1 MSAYELVCNKMRNK
15 CEANHVLY
23 RDGVYYYV
31 RRVPHDLTFHY
42 DVKRLCFSLKTKSAS
57 AAIRASKSIN
67 QRLEDYWLG
76 LRLQNMDIPAIQV
89 VKSSDSSVD
98 DGLLLSETCELYLR
112 LKGVGKDKV
121 FIRTAN
127 RNTQYVTK
135 LLGDRP
141 ISSYSSNEAAQFRD
155 WCIDRGMGIKT
166 VKRVFSSIRAIVN
179 LAIAEEGLDCSNPF
193 AKTYFPDDD
202 NVQSRQPI
210 SIQNIRKVQSLCRE
224 IDDEM
229 RWLIAL
235 ISDTGMRL
243 GEAAGLLKEDIKLDD
258 RIPHIDL
265 KPHSWRGLKTKGSQ
279 RCVPLVRVALW
290 ASERLLEANNDSIF
304 AFPRY
309 CDETGCKANSASGG
323 LNKWLHQYVP
333 DNCVIHSFRHSLRD
347 RLRAVE
353 CLSDIV
359 DAIGG
364 WKTSGVGHGYG
375 NGYPLEV
382 LEKWMEK
389 I

>member
-1 MSAYELVCNKMRNK
+1 MRK
-15 CEANHVLY
+15 KYAPEHVMI

-31 RRVPHDLTFHY
+31 RHIPCDLAPIYSVT
-42 DVKRLCFSLKTKSAS
+42 RLCFSLKTKSLK
-57 AAIRASKSIN
+57 AAIRTSKSVT

-89 VKSSDSSVD
+89 VKSSDVHKND
-98 DGLLLSETCELYLR
+98 TLLLSQACELYLR

-155 WCIDRGMGIKT
+155 WCIGQGMGIKT
-166 VKRVFSSIRAIVN
+166 VKRVFASVRAIIN
-179 LAIAEEGLDCSNPF
+179 LAISEEGFDCSNAF

-202 NVQSRQPI
+202 NAQSRQPI
-210 SIQNIRKVQSLCRE
+210 SMEDLKKVQSLCKD

-243 GEAAGLLKEDIKLDD
+243 GEAAGLLKEDIKVKEP
-258 RIPHIDL
+258 IPHIDL
-265 KPHSWRGLKTKGSQ
+265 KPHPWRTLKTKGSQ
-279 RCVPLVRVALW
+279 RFIPLTKEAL
-290 ASERLLEANNDSIF
+290 
-304 AFPRY
+304 
-309 CDETGCKANSASGG
+309 
-323 LNKWLHQYVP
+323 
-333 DNCVIHSFRHSLRD
+333 
-347 RLRAVE
+347 
-353 CLSDIV
+353 
-359 DAIGG
+359 
-364 WKTSGVGHGYG
+364 
-375 NGYPLEV
+375 
-382 LEKWMEK
+382 
-389 I
+389 

>member
-1 MSAYELVCNKMRNK
+1 MRNK

-31 RRVPHDLTFHY
+31 RRVPHDLTSHY

-57 AAIRASKSIN
+57 AAVRATKSIN

-98 DGLLLSETCELYLR
+98 DGLLLSEACELYLR

-141 ISSYSSNEAAQFRD
+141 ISSYTSNEAAHFRD
-155 WCIDRGMGIKT
+155 WCIEQGMGIKT
-166 VKRVFSSIRAIVN
+166 VKRVFSSIRAIIN
-179 LAIAEEGLDCSNPF
+179 LAIAEEGLDCSNAF
-193 AKTYFPDDD
+193 ARTYFPDDD
-202 NVQSRQPI
+202 NAQSRQPI
-210 SIQNIRKVQSLCRE
+210 SIQDIKKVQSLCRE
-224 IDDEM
+224 TDDEM

-243 GEAAGLLKEDIKLDD
+243 GEAAGLLKEDIKLDEP
-258 RIPHIDL
+258 IPHIEL
-265 KPHSWRGLKTKGSQ
+265 KPHSWRSLKTKGSQ
-279 RCVPLVRVALW
+279 RLIPLTKEALW
-290 ASERLLEANNDSIF
+290 ASKRLLEANDDSIF

-309 CDETGCKANSASGG
+309 CDATGCKANSASGG

-333 DNCVIHSFRHSLRD
+333 ENCVIHSFRHSLRD

-353 CLSDIV
+353 CPSDIV

>member
-1 MSAYELVCNKMRNK
+1 MRNK

-23 RDGVYYYV
+23 RDGIYYYV
-31 RRVPHDLTFHY
+31 RRVPHDLISCY
-42 DVKRLCFSLKTKSAS
+42 DVKRLCFSLRTQSLK
-57 AAIRASKSIN
+57 AAIRASRSVT

-89 VKSSDSSVD
+89 VRTSDEAND
-98 DGLLLSETCELYLR
+98 ATLRLSEACELYLR

-127 RNTQYVTK
+127 RNTGYVTK

-155 WCIDRGMGIKT
+155 WCIGQGMSIKT
-166 VKRVFSSIRAIVN
+166 VKRVFASVRAIIN
-179 LAIAEEGLDCSNPF
+179 LAISEEGFDCSNAF
-193 AKTYFPDDD
+193 AKTYFPEDD
-202 NVQSRQPI
+202 NAASRQPI
-210 SIQNIRKVQSLCRE
+210 SAEDIKRVQSLCRE

-243 GEAAGLLKEDIKLDD
+243 GEAAGLLKEDIKLDEP
-258 RIPHIDL
+258 IPHIDL
-265 KPHSWRGLKTKGSQ
+265 KPHPWRTLKTKGSQ
-279 RCVPLVRVALW
+279 RLIPLTKEALW
-290 ASERLLEANNDSIF
+290 ASKRLLEANNDSIF

-309 CDETGCKANSASGG
+309 CSETGCKANSASGG

-333 DNCVIHSFRHSLRD
+333 ENCVIHSFRHSLRD

-353 CLSDIV
+353 CPSDIV

-375 NGYPLEV
+375 NGYPLNV
-382 LEKWMEK
+382 LEKWMK
-389 I
+389 RIIH

>member
-1 MSAYELVCNKMRNK
+1 MRNK
-15 CEANHVLY
+15 CEANHELY
-23 RDGVYYYV
+23 RGGVYYYV
-31 RRVPHDLTFHY
+31 RRVSYDLASHY

-89 VKSSDSSVD
+89 VKSSDTHVND
-98 DGLLLSETCELYLR
+98 TLRLSEACELYLR
-112 LKGVGKDKV
+112 LKGGGKDKV
-121 FIRTAN
+121 FIRTAT
-127 RNTQYVTK
+127 RNIGYVTK

-141 ISSYSSNEAAQFRD
+141 ISSYSSNEAAKFRD
-155 WCIDRGMGIKT
+155 WCIEQGMGIKT

-179 LAIAEEGLDCSNPF
+179 LAIAEEGLECSNAF
-193 AKTYFPDDD
+193 AKTYFPEDDKA
-202 NVQSRQPI
+202 QSRQPL
-210 SIQNIRKVQSLCRE
+210 SIEDIKKVQSLCRD

-243 GEAAGLLKEDIKLDD
+243 GEAAGLLKEDIKQDEA
-258 RIPHIDL
+258 IPHIVL
-265 KPHSWRGLKTKGSQ
+265 KPHPWRSLKTKGSQ
-279 RCVPLVRVALW
+279 RCIPLVKESLW
-290 ASERLLEANNDSIF
+290 ASKRLLEASNDSSF

-333 DNCVIHSFRHSLRD
+333 ENCVIHSFRHSLRD

-353 CLSDIV
+353 CPSDIV

-364 WKTSGVGHGYG
+364 WKTSGVGQGYG

-382 LEKWMEK
+382 LERWMMK

>member
-1 MSAYELVCNKMRNK
+1 
-15 CEANHVLY
+15 
-23 RDGVYYYV
+23 
-31 RRVPHDLTFHY
+31 
-42 DVKRLCFSLKTKSAS
+42 
-57 AAIRASKSIN
+57 
-67 QRLEDYWLG
+67 
-76 LRLQNMDIPAIQV
+76 MDIPAIQV
-89 VKSSDSSVD
+89 VRSSDNLQD
-98 DGLLLSETCELYLR
+98 NTIKLSEACELYLR

-141 ISSYSSNEAAQFRD
+141 ISSYLSSEAAQFRD
-155 WCIDRGMGIKT
+155 WCIEQGMGIKT

-179 LAIAEEGLDCSNPF
+179 LAIAEEGLDCSNAF

-202 NVQSRQPI
+202 KAQVRQPI
-210 SIQNIRKVQSLCRE
+210 SIQDIRKVQSLCRVT
-224 IDDEM
+224 DDEM

-243 GEAAGLLKEDIKLDD
+243 GEAAGLLKEDIKVNEP
-258 RIPHIDL
+258 IPYVDL
-265 KPHSWRGLKTKGSQ
+265 KPHLWRSLKTKGSK
-279 RCVPLVRVALW
+279 RLIPLTKEALW
-290 ASERLLEANNDSIF
+290 ASKRLMEANNDSIF

-309 CDETGCKANSASGG
+309 CSEAGCKANSASGG

-353 CLSDIV
+353 CPSDIV

-364 WKTSGVGHGYG
+364 WKTSGVGQGYG

-382 LEKWMEK
+382 LKRWMEK
-389 I
+389 ITL

>member
-1 MSAYELVCNKMRNK
+1 MRNK

-23 RDGVYYYV
+23 RDGIYYYV
-31 RRVPHDLTFHY
+31 RRVPHDLISHY
-42 DVKRLCFSLKTKSAS
+42 NVKRLCFSLKTKSAS
-57 AAIRASKSIN
+57 AAVRASRSVT

-89 VKSSDSSVD
+89 VRANDEAND
-98 DGLLLSETCELYLR
+98 ATLRLSEACELYLR
-112 LKGVGKDKV
+112 LKGMGKDKV

-141 ISSYSSNEAAQFRD
+141 ISSYSSNEAAKFRD
-155 WCIDRGMGIKT
+155 WCIGQGMGIKT
-166 VKRVFSSIRAIVN
+166 VKRVFASVRAIIN
-179 LAIAEEGLDCSNPF
+179 LAISEEGFDCSNAF

-202 NVQSRQPI
+202 NAQSRQPI
-210 SIQNIRKVQSLCRE
+210 SMEDIKKVQSLCKD

-243 GEAAGLLKEDIKLDD
+243 GEVAGLLKEDIKVNEP
-258 RIPHIDL
+258 IPHIDL
-265 KPHSWRGLKTKGSQ
+265 KPHPWRTLKTKGSQ
-279 RCVPLVRVALW
+279 RLIPLTKEALW
-290 ASERLLEANNDSIF
+290 ASKRLLEANNDSIF

-309 CDETGCKANSASGG
+309 CDERSCKANSTSGG

-353 CLSDIV
+353 CPSDIV

-382 LEKWMEK
+382 LQRWMK
-389 I
+389 RITH

>member
-1 MSAYELVCNKMRNK
+1 MRNK

-23 RDGVYYYV
+23 RDGIYYYV
-31 RRVPHDLTFHY
+31 RRVPYDLTSY
-42 DVKRLCFSLKTKSAS
+42 YNVKRLCFSLKTKSAS
-57 AAIRASKSIN
+57 AAVRASKSIN
-67 QRLEDYWLG
+67 QRLDDYWLG

-89 VKSSDSSVD
+89 VKSSDVHKND
-98 DGLLLSETCELYLR
+98 TLLLSQACELYLR

-155 WCIDRGMGIKT
+155 WCIGQGMGIKT
-166 VKRVFSSIRAIVN
+166 VKRVFASVRAIIN
-179 LAIAEEGLDCSNPF
+179 LAISEEGFDCSNAF
-193 AKTYFPDDD
+193 AKTYFPYDS
-202 NVQSRQPI
+202 NAQVRQSI
-210 SIQNIRKVQSLCRE
+210 SMQDIKKVQSLCKD

-243 GEAAGLLKEDIKLDD
+243 GEAAGLLKEDIKVNEP
-258 RIPHIDL
+258 IPHIDL
-265 KPHSWRGLKTKGSQ
+265 KPHPWRNLKTKGSQ
-279 RCVPLVRVALW
+279 RLIPLTKEALW
-290 ASERLLEANNDSIF
+290 ASKRLLEANNDSIF

-309 CDETGCKANSASGG
+309 CSETGCKANSASGG

-333 DNCVIHSFRHSLRD
+333 ENFVIHSFRHSLRD

-353 CLSDIV
+353 CPSDIA

-389 I
+389 ISE

>member
-1 MSAYELVCNKMRNK
+1 
-15 CEANHVLY
+15 
-23 RDGVYYYV
+23 
-31 RRVPHDLTFHY
+31 
-42 DVKRLCFSLKTKSAS
+42 
-57 AAIRASKSIN
+57 
-67 QRLEDYWLG
+67 
-76 LRLQNMDIPAIQV
+76 MDIPAIQV
-89 VKSSDSSVD
+89 VKSGDTHVND
-98 DGLLLSETCELYLR
+98 TLRLSEACELYLR

-155 WCIDRGMGIKT
+155 WCIEKGMGIKT
-166 VKRVFSSIRAIVN
+166 VKRVFSSIRAIIN
-179 LAIAEEGLDCSNPF
+179 LAIAEEGLDCSNAF
-193 AKTYFPDDD
+193 AKTYFPDDE
-202 NVQSRQPI
+202 NAQSRQPI
-210 SIQNIRKVQSLCRE
+210 SIQDIRKVQSLCRDA
-224 IDDEM
+224 DDEM

-243 GEAAGLLKEDIKLDD
+243 GEAAGLLKEDIKLDN

-265 KPHSWRGLKTKGSQ
+265 KPHPWRSLKTKGSQ
-279 RCVPLVRVALW
+279 RLIPLTKEALW
-290 ASERLLEANNDSIF
+290 ASKRLLDANHDSIF

-309 CDETGCKANSASGG
+309 CDERGCKANSASGG

-353 CLSDIV
+353 CPSDIV

-389 I
+389 ISE

>member
-1 MSAYELVCNKMRNK
+1 MRNK

-23 RDGVYYYV
+23 RDGIYYYV
-31 RRVPHDLTFHY
+31 RRVPYDLTSY
-42 DVKRLCFSLKTKSAS
+42 YNVKRLCFSLKTKSAS
-57 AAIRASKSIN
+57 AAVRASRSVT

-89 VKSSDSSVD
+89 VKSGDTHVND
-98 DGLLLSETCELYLR
+98 TLRLSEACELYLR
-112 LKGVGKDKV
+112 LKGIGKDKV

-155 WCIDRGMGIKT
+155 WCIGQGMGIKT
-166 VKRVFSSIRAIVN
+166 VKRVFASVRAIIN
-179 LAIAEEGLDCSNPF
+179 LAISEEGFDCSNAF

-202 NVQSRQPI
+202 NAQSRQPI
-210 SIQNIRKVQSLCRE
+210 SMQDIKKVQSLCKD

-243 GEAAGLLKEDIKLDD
+243 GEAAGLLKEDIKVNEP
-258 RIPHIDL
+258 IPYVDL
-265 KPHSWRGLKTKGSQ
+265 KPHPWRTLKTRGSQ
-279 RCVPLVRVALW
+279 RLIPLTNEALW
-290 ASERLLEANNDSIF
+290 ASKRLLEANNDSIF

-309 CDETGCKANSASGG
+309 CDERSCKANSASGG

-353 CLSDIV
+353 CPSDIV

-364 WKTSGVGHGYG
+364 WKTSGVGQGYG

-382 LEKWMEK
+382 LKRWMEK
-389 I
+389 ITL

>member
-1 MSAYELVCNKMRNK
+1 MRNK

-31 RRVPHDLTFHY
+31 RRVPYDLTSYY

-57 AAIRASKSIN
+57 AAVRASKSIN

-89 VKSSDSSVD
+89 VKSSDTHVND
-98 DGLLLSETCELYLR
+98 TLRLSEACELYLR

-127 RNTQYVTK
+127 RNTGYVTK

-155 WCIDRGMGIKT
+155 WCIGQGMGIKT
-166 VKRVFSSIRAIVN
+166 VKRVFASVRAIIN
-179 LAIAEEGLDCSNPF
+179 LAISEEGFDCSNAF
-193 AKTYFPDDD
+193 AKTYFPDDG
-202 NVQSRQPI
+202 NAQSRQPI
-210 SIQNIRKVQSLCRE
+210 SAEDLKKVQSLCKD

-243 GEAAGLLKEDIKLDD
+243 GEAAGLLKEDIKVNEP
-258 RIPHIDL
+258 IPHIDF
-265 KPHSWRGLKTKGSQ
+265 KPHPWRSLKTKGSQ
-279 RCVPLVRVALW
+279 RLIPLTKEALW
-290 ASERLLEANNDSIF
+290 ASKRLLEANDDSIF

-309 CDETGCKANSASGG
+309 CDATGCKANSASGG

-333 DNCVIHSFRHSLRD
+333 YNCVIHSFRHSLRD

-353 CLSDIV
+353 CPSDIV
-359 DAIGG
+359 DAIGD

-375 NGYPLEV
+375 SGYPLDV
-382 LEKWMEK
+382 LEKCMK
-389 I
+389 KL

>member
-1 MSAYELVCNKMRNK
+1 MMYINDVKHLFQ
-15 CEANHVLY
+15 
-23 RDGVYYYV
+23 RDGVFYFV
-31 RRVPHDLTFHY
+31 RRIPV
-42 DVKRLCFSLKTKSAS
+42 DVLPYYSSNRISISLKTKSAS
-57 AAIRASKSIN
+57 TAIRATKSIN

-89 VKSSDSSVD
+89 VKSSDFSGND
-98 DGLLLSETCELYLR
+98 TLLLSQSCELYLR

-127 RNTQYVTK
+127 RNNQYVTK

-141 ISSYSSNEAAQFRD
+141 ISSYSSNEAAQFSD
-155 WCIDRGMGIKT
+155 WCIDKGMGIKT

-179 LAIAEEGLDCSNPF
+179 LAIAEEGLDCSNAF

-202 NVQSRQPI
+202 NANSRQPI
-210 SIQNIRKVQSLCRE
+210 SVQDIKKVQSLCKD

-243 GEAAGLLKEDIKLDD
+243 GEAAGLLKEDIKLND

-265 KPHSWRGLKTKGSQ
+265 KPHSWRSLKTKGSQ
-279 RCVPLVRVALW
+279 RLIPLTKEALW
-290 ASERLLEANNDSIF
+290 ASKRLLEANDDSIF

-309 CDETGCKANSASGG
+309 CDERGCKANSASGG

-333 DNCVIHSFRHSLRD
+333 DNYVIHSFRHSLRD

-353 CLSDIV
+353 CPSDIV

-364 WKTSGVGHGYG
+364 WKTSGVGQGYG
-375 NGYPLEV
+375 NGYPLDV
-382 LEKWMEK
+382 LNRWMNK